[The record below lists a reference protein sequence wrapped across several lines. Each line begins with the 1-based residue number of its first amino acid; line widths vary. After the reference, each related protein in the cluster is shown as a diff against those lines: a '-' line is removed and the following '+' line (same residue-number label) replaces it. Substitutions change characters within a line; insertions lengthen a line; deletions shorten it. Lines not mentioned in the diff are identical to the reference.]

1 MNRILVNYGRTIS
14 KTMADLCFLCNKS
27 DSGGESLIE
36 VVRGMK
42 SLRTASVEQN
52 DGKIDYLKSVTSV
65 KVHEKCRSVYIS
77 KNCIQAAKRK
87 QEEGETIT
95 SPLVLRKKRGEVFD
109 FKNQCLFCGEVAD
122 ETAEKKKRE
131 KYRRK
136 IKNVSTL
143 ECNDTVIKKA
153 E

>member
-1 MNRILVNYGRTIS
+1 
-14 KTMADLCFLCNKS
+14 MADLCFLCNKS

-42 SLRTASVEQN
+42 SLRTASVERN

-87 QEEGETIT
+87 QEEGET

-109 FKNQCLFCGEVAD
+109 FKSQCLFCGDVTD
-122 ETAEKKKRE
+122 EAAEKKKKE

-143 ECNDTVIKKA
+143 EFKDTVIKKSRRTWG
-153 E
+153 